1 MPSTDWSYV
10 RTRVDA
16 GRGVATFTFEELRDV
31 IGAGRM
37 TFGVIDRIKKS
48 MAPTGLALVYDPD
61 GPINQWASARV
72 YDRNSSIGR
81 FVEAAHLVGEEYD
94 DQLREAVA
102 GEATEIVDRIRA
114 LVCP

>member
-1 MPSTDWSYV
+1 MPSTDWSEV
-10 RTRVDA
+10 RSRVEA
-16 GRGVATFTFEELRDV
+16 GKGVATFTFEELRDV

-37 TFGVIDRIKKS
+37 TFGAIERIEKS
-48 MAPTGLALVYDPD
+48 MAPTGLALVYDRE
-61 GPINQWASARV
+61 GPINQWATARV
-72 YDRNSSIGR
+72 YDRNTSVGK
-81 FVEAAHLVGEEYD
+81 FVEAAHRVGEEYD